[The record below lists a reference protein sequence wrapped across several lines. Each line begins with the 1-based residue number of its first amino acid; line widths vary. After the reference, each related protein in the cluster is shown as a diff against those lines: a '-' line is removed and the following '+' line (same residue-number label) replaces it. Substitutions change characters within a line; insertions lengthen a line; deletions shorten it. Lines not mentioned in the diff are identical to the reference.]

1 MAASPG
7 TSPATHKEK
16 FMGQRT
22 VGIDLAIRG
31 DHVAR
36 VLDNGCPYGK
46 PIRFRLTSGSL
57 ADLVTRLR
65 EGVPPDSAITAV
77 MEPTGM
83 SWFPVA
89 LWLKQAGIGV
99 IRVKGQRV
107 RALRRYL
114 SEHTKTDAADAHVLG
129 AIPLFGGI
137 AADQVYVP
145 DAEHHALQRLTR
157 QRERLEDE
165 VTAIKRRL
173 LDLVRW
179 ACPALETVLP
189 DLRTN
194 LSLAVLHDLLDP
206 ALVAK
211 TRRTTL
217 LRFVARHASGN
228 HPHTGPF
235 AEALVDGLKH
245 AAAETQRLHGIAVD
259 FTLLQLEV
267 ALEVDRLRLLEA
279 QLTRL
284 GRAVE
289 VLYAKLHPSDSLRT
303 IPGIGIALAPLVLG
317 VLHEAHRFTGLH
329 QLRGFC
335 GMFPRVNSSGGA
347 DKPGQAITQ
356 AGNNRIKRALYL
368 AADAAR
374 RIDPGLAEVYW
385 RLMVRKGHHHKQA
398 LCAVAMR
405 LVNRIGKVLRSG
417 EAYQLRDTD
426 GTPIS
431 VAEGKLIVAER
442 FSIPAEIRN
451 ARRRHRLDPRPKA
464 TVAIA
469 GSARASALPGR
480 FRLHSVT

>member
-1 MAASPG
+1 
-7 TSPATHKEK
+7 
-16 FMGQRT
+16 MGQRT

-36 VLDNGCPYGK
+36 ILDDGQPHGK
-46 PIRFRLTSGSL
+46 PIRFRLTSESL
-57 ADLVTRLR
+57 GNLVARLQA
-65 EGVPPDSAITAV
+65 GLAPDSTIIAV

-89 LWLKQAGIGV
+89 LWLKQAGIKV

-114 SEHTKTDAADAHVLG
+114 SEHTKTDAADAYVLG

-137 AADQVYVP
+137 PADPVYVP
-145 DAEHHALQRLTR
+145 NAEQHALQRLTR

-173 LDLVRW
+173 LDLIRW
-179 ACPALETVLP
+179 ACPAIEAVLP

-194 LSLAVLHDLLDP
+194 LSLAILHDLFDP
-206 ALVAK
+206 AVVAK
-211 TRRTTL
+211 ARRTTL
-217 LRFVARHASGN
+217 LRFIAKHASGN
-228 HPHTGPF
+228 HPHSGPF
-235 AEALVDGLKH
+235 AEVLVDGLRL
-245 AAAETQRLHGIAVD
+245 AASETQQLHGMAVD
-259 FTLLQLEV
+259 FGLVQMEV
-267 ALEVDRLRLLEA
+267 TLEVDRLRLLEA

-284 GRAVE
+284 GREIEA
-289 VLYAKLHPSDSLRT
+289 LYAKLHPTDALRT
-303 IPGIGIALAPLVLG
+303 IPGIGLALGPLVLG
-317 VLHEAHRFTGLH
+317 VLHEAQRFAGLH

-335 GMFPRVNSSGGA
+335 GMFPRVNSSGGT

-356 AGNNRIKRALYL
+356 SGNNRIKRALFL

-398 LCAVAMR
+398 LCAVANR
-405 LVNRIGKVLRSG
+405 LVNRIGKVLRTG
-417 EAYQLRDTD
+417 EAYELRDID
-426 GTPIS
+426 GTTIT
-431 VAEGKLIVAER
+431 VAEGRAIVAER

-451 ARRRHRLDPRPKA
+451 ARRRHRPDAAPGW
-464 TVAIA
+464 A
-469 GSARASALPGR
+469 GAAASVG
-480 FRLHSVT
+480 